1 VRPEIDRRVGTLP
14 PVPSR
19 FATDSAV
26 ARDAA
31 DADLYHATIDRG
43 WWIEMGPNGGYVGA
57 ILSRAMTEA
66 VGDPTRTLRS
76 FTVHYLRPPVEG
88 PAQVRTTLER
98 TGRSMT
104 TVTARLEQAGR
115 PLAISLAAFAS
126 ARPSLE
132 FCDVVPPDVP
142 PPEELRARDEPP
154 MIELGRRYETRWALG
169 GLPFSGSDVARA
181 GGWIRLAPAEG
192 SQPLDHHLLVAFT
205 DAWMPPVFVRTPD
218 RMAVPTVDLT
228 VHVRSPLPEAYDD
241 WCLVDFRTT
250 VAHDGFLE
258 EDGAVWTRD
267 GTLLAQS
274 RQLAVI
280 LPFA

>member
-1 VRPEIDRRVGTLP
+1 
-14 PVPSR
+14 VPSR
-19 FATDSAV
+19 FRTDTAV
-26 ARDAA
+26 HP
-31 DADLYHATIDRG
+31 DADEPGLFHATIDRG

-57 ILSRAMTEA
+57 ILARAMTEA
-66 VGDPTRTLRS
+66 VADPARTLRS

-88 PAQVRTTLER
+88 PAEVRTTVER
-98 TGRSMT
+98 SGRSMT

-115 PLAISLAAFAS
+115 PLAISLAAFS
-126 ARPSLE
+126 TARPSIE
-132 FCDVVPPDVP
+132 FCDVVAPAVA
-142 PPEELRARDEPP
+142 PPEEIAPRGEPP
-154 MIELGRRYETRWALG
+154 LIPLAERYEMRWALG
-169 GLPFSGSDVARA
+169 GAPFSGSDEARA

-192 SQPLDHHLLVAFT
+192 GQLLDHHLLVALT
-205 DAWMPPVFVRTPD
+205 DSWMPPIFTRAPD
-218 RMAVPTVDLT
+218 RLAVPTVDLT
-228 VHVRSPLPEAYDD
+228 VHVRSPLPEGYDD

-280 LPFA
+280 LPFG